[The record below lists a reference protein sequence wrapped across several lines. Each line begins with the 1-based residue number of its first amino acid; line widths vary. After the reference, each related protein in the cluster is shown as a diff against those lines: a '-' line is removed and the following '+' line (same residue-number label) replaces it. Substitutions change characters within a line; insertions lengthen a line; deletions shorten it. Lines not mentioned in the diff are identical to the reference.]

1 MTRTET
7 ERLAVL
13 EATTHAQ
20 GEAIIK
26 KLEDMGEDL
35 KAIRKDLDADK
46 AELAALKNKGAGI
59 LIGVGLAGG
68 AIGASV
74 VQFFKDLF

>member
-1 MTRTET
+1 MTRSEDV
-7 ERLAVL
+7 RLAVL
-13 EATTHAQ
+13 EATTAEQ
-20 GEAIIK
+20 GKAIIK
-26 KLEDMGEDL
+26 KLDEMGEDL
-35 KAIRKDLDADK
+35 KAIRNDLDADK

-74 VQFFKDLF
+74 VQFVKGLL